1 MARHLRVPQHHIRT
15 ALQNA
20 PQLHPFILSN
30 VTPTGNKL
38 GEGSYG
44 CVEELEVSG
53 LVCAGKRMYE
63 TLIDSGN
70 EGADR
75 MIQKYYEECRLLSD
89 LRHPNIVQFLGIC
102 FLEAQPGSPLNLPVL
117 VMEQLQENLDDLLEN
132 TPDIPLAKKCSI
144 LQDVARG
151 LLYLHSHSPAIIHR
165 DLTARNVLLNSA
177 MVAKIADMGNSR
189 IVDVQP
195 GQLARTMTRGVPGT
209 IVYMPPEAFEVP
221 PKYGPMLDMF
231 SFGHLTLF
239 TAIQEFPGDLLPTV
253 FQDPATGRLTPRN
266 EVERRSRYMDTLRG
280 KFGGSHELVQLITQ
294 CLEFS
299 PARRPSASE
308 ALQRLQ
314 HTSSQV
320 VDHYHN
326 MTRLQLEKLL
336 IEKDELLC
344 EKDKQVKQLQIEKE
358 EKIKQLE
365 VKMQSFLL
373 IRSFLSSILLPH
385 HMQPILLQALEDKE
399 RELLQ
404 ELKRMKGVERK
415 QPTPPTGEHYVWS
428 RGMRYDIKLGYVHG
442 NTSETVIVVSVGSEF
457 PTGVQVQPR
466 VKSPALAKRAIQT
479 YGHLPPIVTGLHE
492 EAAADLMARAS
503 LRLQSPNADLV
514 RLCLDV
520 PGKQRSKEYYLKTIE
535 EFLKHCQQP
544 VGMLYLVD

>member
-1 MARHLRVPQHHIRT
+1 MARHLRVPQHHIRR

-44 CVEELEVSG
+44 CVEELEVNG
-53 LVCAGKRMYE
+53 LICAGKRMYE
-63 TLIDSGN
+63 TLIDPGN

-75 MIQKYYEECRLLSD
+75 MIHKYYDECRLLSD

-102 FLEAQPGSPLNLPVL
+102 FLEVQPGSPLNLPVL
-117 VMEQLQENLDDLLEN
+117 VMERLQESLDDLLEN

-151 LLYLHSHSPAIIHR
+151 LLYLHSRSPAIIHR

-239 TAIQEFPGDLLPTV
+239 TVIQEFPGDLLPSTY
-253 FQDPATGRLTPRN
+253 QDPATGRLTPRN
-266 EVERRSRYMDTLRG
+266 EVERRSRYMETLQG
-280 KFGGSHELVQLITQ
+280 KFGGSHELVQLIIQ
-294 CLEFS
+294 CLEYS

-314 HTSSQV
+314 HISSQV

-336 IEKDELLC
+336 IEKDELLI
-344 EKDKQVKQLQIEKE
+344 EKDEKLKQAEVNKVKISRK
-358 EKIKQLE
+358 
-365 VKMQSFLL
+365 SFL
-373 IRSFLSSILLPH
+373 
-385 HMQPILLQALEDKE
+385 PILISFSSLTTHSQYYYRHLRTRRGNFCRSS
-399 RELLQ
+399 RE
-404 ELKRMKGVERK
+404 
-415 QPTPPTGEHYVWS
+415 
-428 RGMRYDIKLGYVHG
+428 
-442 NTSETVIVVSVGSEF
+442 
-457 PTGVQVQPR
+457 
-466 VKSPALAKRAIQT
+466 
-479 YGHLPPIVTGLHE
+479 
-492 EAAADLMARAS
+492 
-503 LRLQSPNADLV
+503 
-514 RLCLDV
+514 
-520 PGKQRSKEYYLKTIE
+520 
-535 EFLKHCQQP
+535 
-544 VGMLYLVD
+544 